1 MVANGN
7 GSVCSCGRL
16 IKASKRAKVRCG
28 MEQPL
33 TSMMWLIDDLVQ
45 DRGAMVLPKSHELR
59 ALTKQFTTAVSF
71 GVCHLAS

>member
-1 MVANGN
+1 MVVAFVFFAQERTMVANGN

-45 DRGAMVLPKSHELR
+45 DRGAMVLP
-59 ALTKQFTTAVSF
+59 
-71 GVCHLAS
+71 